1 MLFFLLPCCESGSLT
16 AERLRRWLQ
25 NDFYMEIAGNV
36 DEIPKNKFVDLM
48 VFLASHW
55 IEVSE
60 TVSSSSVRV
69 RGDREGRM
77 ERESACCC

>member
-1 MLFFLLPCCESGSLT
+1 
-16 AERLRRWLQ
+16 
-25 NDFYMEIAGNV
+25 MEIAGNV